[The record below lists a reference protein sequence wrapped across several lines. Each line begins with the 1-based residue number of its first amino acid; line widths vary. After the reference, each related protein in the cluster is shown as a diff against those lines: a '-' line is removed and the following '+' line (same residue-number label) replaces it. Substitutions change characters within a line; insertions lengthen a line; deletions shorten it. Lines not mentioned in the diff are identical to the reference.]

1 MAVGEWIL
9 GLTGII
15 FLLFRYWREKR
26 PFSKKHLEPDAK
38 VLVAKSCILQWLGDA
53 Y

>member
-15 FLLFRYWREKR
+15 FLLCSCWMEERL
-26 PFSKKHLEPDAK
+26 FSKKHLEPDTE
-38 VLVAKSCILQWLGDA
+38 VLVAKSCILQRLGGV

>member
-9 GLTGII
+9 SLTGII
-15 FLLFRYWREKR
+15 LLLCSCWMEETL
-26 PFSKKHLEPDAK
+26 FSKKLLEPDTK
-38 VLVAKSCILQWLGDA
+38 VLVAESCIQQRLGGA